1 MESNSRLARALKWV
15 AWLTWIAI
23 GLPEAITFARSPG
36 VLSATQNQAW
46 LLAYLTF
53 PIGLWMA
60 ARAENRINAMVS
72 GTCGLILA
80 VASVIVMMAMRPN
93 CYAGALVV
101 VTAWQATLLLPVI
114 WSAALIAV
122 QTIGVFIVL
131 QWFSGEQFGWAIA
144 AIYLSYE
151 VFAAATAWVA
161 KNETSART
169 ELSRANAE
177 LRATQLL
184 LAQSSRIGE
193 RLRISRDLHDVLG
206 HDLTALALH
215 LEVARNSPGDARDE
229 VGAARDI
236 AKELLTKVR
245 EVVSLMRTTDHCDL
259 SELLSGLA
267 SDGPAMKVHLSVA
280 EGLNATDAG
289 RAHALLRCLQ
299 EVITN
304 ARKHSG
310 ASNLWVDV
318 RREGASL
325 VTTARDDGCGLARKG
340 RHNAMEKQGHGLKG
354 IEERLSEFGGTLILA
369 DGADK
374 GCALRITLP
383 GISAPS

>member
-1 MESNSRLARALKWV
+1 
-15 AWLTWIAI
+15 
-23 GLPEAITFARSPG
+23 
-36 VLSATQNQAW
+36 
-46 LLAYLTF
+46 
-53 PIGLWMA
+53 
-60 ARAENRINAMVS
+60 
-72 GTCGLILA
+72 
-80 VASVIVMMAMRPN
+80 VIVMMALRPD

-101 VTAWQATLLLPVI
+101 VTAWQATLLLSTT
-114 WSAALIAV
+114 WSAALIAA

-144 AIYLSYE
+144 AIYLAYE

-161 KNETSART
+161 KNETAARA
-169 ELSRANAE
+169 ELLRANAE

-215 LEVARNSPGDARDE
+215 LEVARNSPGHTGDE

-236 AKELLTKVR
+236 AKGLLTKVR
-245 EVVSLMRTTDHCDL
+245 EVVSLMRATDRCDL
-259 SELLSGLA
+259 PELLGGLA
-267 SDGPAMKVHLSVA
+267 SDGPNLKVHLSVA
-280 EGLNATDAG
+280 EDLDATDAG

-310 ASNLWVDV
+310 AANLWVDV
-318 RREGASL
+318 KREGASL

-340 RHNAMEKQGHGLKG
+340 RQTGIGKRGHGLKG

-369 DGADK
+369 DEADK
-374 GCALRITLP
+374 GFALKITLP
-383 GISAPS
+383 EMSAAP